1 MGSIEGGKRMAY
13 LTTRFDAAGERIWEA
28 VHESGLGG
36 DAAYAAAMAPDGD
49 ILVTGMTWTQL
60 TLPAKADSVSA
71 YGTVRYSLALVES
84 STQRDAP
91 VAALAAMPERPTTQD
106 VVYFEDRSHD
116 DDGDVVSSF
125 WSLGNGT
132 STDGAPL
139 PHWYENPGTYA
150 VALTVVDEQG
160 LAETAV
166 DQLEI
171 FKAPI
176 VDFVWTPPSPTDVDR
191 VPFQLS
197 ATGFP
202 ANIVAVAWDFGD
214 GGHEAQD
221 PLAGGIEHQFPDEGD
236 YVVAVYVRDSLGV
249 AGRCRKVV
257 PILNAPP
264 IAQFAVTFEQ
274 PADLIPSCDAL
285 FGPWEAEGFVC
296 AAPAIPWNAGIVDFD
311 DLSVDGEPWLALV
324 GRVWDLGDGTADT
337 EPNPSRFYA
346 TGGEG
351 WPILARGLIST
362 QLTVWDDDGA
372 STTAR
377 QTVTLANIA
386 PYAAFSWW
394 TWSGYSTLAC
404 SGGTPTATET
414 KGVVTVTRQ
423 ITSWG
428 EGSAVFGPGNGGS
441 VTLTLEG
448 SGLVSVNETVPA
460 GWSIGYW
467 SGDLAV
473 DGETLHGTIDLGEGG
488 SVVVYYDLY
497 TPNGETVVPGTFHI
511 TGQFASGADSLSLDS
526 DVVLCM
532 IVETNATISLHAY
545 GVEDT
550 GYIDPNGDAVAF
562 EWAFGPF
569 GASAEQSPTVGVA
582 ATRDITYVDGQW
594 MWQIDVPVALRV
606 TDGIDGTSVFQM
618 IHLTGAW
625 PGWAPS

>member
-1 MGSIEGGKRMAY
+1 
-13 LTTRFDAAGERIWEA
+13 
-28 VHESGLGG
+28 
-36 DAAYAAAMAPDGD
+36 
-49 ILVTGMTWTQL
+49 
-60 TLPAKADSVSA
+60 
-71 YGTVRYSLALVES
+71 
-84 STQRDAP
+84 
-91 VAALAAMPERPTTQD
+91 MPERPTTQD
-106 VVYFEDRSHD
+106 VVYFEDRSRD
-116 DDGDVVSSF
+116 DNGDVVSSF
-125 WSLGNGT
+125 WSLGDGT

-150 VALTVVDEQG
+150 VALTVVDQYG

-166 DQLEI
+166 VQLEV
-171 FKAPI
+171 FKAP
-176 VDFVWTPPSPTDVDR
+176 VLDFVWTPSSPTDVDD

-214 GGHEAQD
+214 GCHEAQA
-221 PLAGGIEHQFPDEGD
+221 PLTGGIKHQFPDEGD

-249 AGRCRKVV
+249 AGHCRKVV

-264 IAQFAVTFEQ
+264 IAQFAVTFEW
-274 PADLIPSCDAL
+274 PEDLIPSCDDL
-285 FGPWEAEGFVC
+285 FWSGESEGFVC
-296 AAPAIPWNAGIVDFD
+296 AAPAIPWNAGVVHFD

-324 GRVWDLGDGTADT
+324 GRVWNLGDGTTDT
-337 EPNPSRFYA
+337 DPNPSRLYA

-351 WPILARGLIST
+351 WPILARGLILT

-372 STTAR
+372 STTVHR
-377 QTVTLANIA
+377 TVTLANIA

-404 SGGTPTATET
+404 SGGTPTATGT
-414 KGVVTVTRQ
+414 RGVVTVTRQ

-441 VTLTLEG
+441 VALTLEG
-448 SGLVSVNETVPA
+448 SGLVSVSETVPA
-460 GWSIGYW
+460 GWAISYW
-467 SGDLAV
+467 SEDLAV

-488 SVVVYYDLY
+488 SAIVYYDLY
-497 TPNGETVVPGTFHI
+497 TPNGETVVPATFRI
-511 TGQFASGADSLSLDS
+511 TGQFVSGADSISLDS

-532 IVETNATISLHAY
+532 TVEMNATISLHAY

-550 GYIDPNGDAVAF
+550 GYIDPNGDDVAF

-569 GASAEQSPTVGVA
+569 GASAEQSPTVSVA
-582 ATRDITYVDGQW
+582 ATRDITYVEGQW
-594 MWQIDVPVALRV
+594 VWQIDVPLTLRV
-606 TDGIDGTSVFQM
+606 TDGIDGTSVFQV
-618 IHLTGAW
+618 IHLTGTW